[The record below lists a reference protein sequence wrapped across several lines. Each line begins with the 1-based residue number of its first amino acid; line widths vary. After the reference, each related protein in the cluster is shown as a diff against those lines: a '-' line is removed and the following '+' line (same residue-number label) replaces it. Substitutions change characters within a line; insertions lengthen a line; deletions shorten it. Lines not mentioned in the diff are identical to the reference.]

1 MKAFLIGLSAGAI
14 ITLLYAPKT
23 GRDTRRY
30 IRRRVDR
37 SVELMERN
45 AKKVNRLQQDLR
57 DTSRKTLKRA
67 DKALTAAFHAGRTV
81 ATAFM

>member
-45 AKKVNRLQQDLR
+45 AKRVNRLQQDVR
-57 DTSRKTLKRA
+57 DKSRKTLKRA
-67 DKALTAAFHAGRTV
+67 DKALNAAILAGRSV
-81 ATAFM
+81 AAALI

>member
-14 ITLLYAPKT
+14 LTLLYAPKT

-37 SVELMERN
+37 GREVMERN
-45 AKKVNRLQQDLR
+45 VAKVNRLQSDMR
-57 DTSRKTLKRA
+57 HKSRKTLKQA
-67 DKALTAAFHAGRTV
+67 DKALTAVIHAGRSV
-81 ATAFM
+81 AAALV

>member
-1 MKAFLIGLSAGAI
+1 MKAFLMGLSAGAV

-37 SVELMERN
+37 GVEVMERN
-45 AKKVNRLQQDLR
+45 AARVNRLQHDVLVR
-57 DTSRKTLKRA
+57 SRKTLKRA
-67 DKALTAAFHAGRTV
+67 DKALDAVIHAGRSV
-81 ATAFM
+81 AAALV

>member
-14 ITLLYAPKT
+14 VTLLYAPRT

-37 SVELMERN
+37 SIEVMERN
-45 AKKVNRLQQDLR
+45 ARKVNRLQQDLR

-67 DKALTAAFHAGRTV
+67 DKALSAAILAGRSV
-81 ATAFM
+81 AASLI

>member
-67 DKALTAAFHAGRTV
+67 DKALTAAIHAGRSV

>member
-1 MKAFLIGLSAGAI
+1 MKAFLIGLSAGAV

-37 SVELMERN
+37 GKEFMERN
-45 AKKVNRLQQDLR
+45 AARVNRFQVDVR
-57 DTSRKTLKRA
+57 DKSRKTLKRA
-67 DKALTAAFHAGRTV
+67 DKALTAAIHAGRSV
-81 ATAFM
+81 ATALM

>member
-37 SVELMERN
+37 GVEMMERK
-45 AKKVNRLQQDLR
+45 AARVNRLQR
-57 DTSRKTLKRA
+57 DVQVDRA
-67 DKALTAAFHAGRTV
+67 IHQQP
-81 ATAFM
+81 M

>member
-37 SVELMERN
+37 SMELVERN
-45 AKKVNRLQQDLR
+45 AKRVTRLQQDVR
-57 DTSRKTLKRA
+57 DKSRKTLKRA
-67 DKALTAAFHAGRTV
+67 DKALNAAILAGRSV
-81 ATAFM
+81 AAALI